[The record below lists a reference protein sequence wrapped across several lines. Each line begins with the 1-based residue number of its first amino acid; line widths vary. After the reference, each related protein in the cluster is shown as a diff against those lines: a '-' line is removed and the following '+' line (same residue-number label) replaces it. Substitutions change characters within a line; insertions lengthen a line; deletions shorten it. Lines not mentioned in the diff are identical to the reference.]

1 MEKTGHAVLL
11 LVEAGFN
18 EIETMYAKYRLEEA
32 GFRVFLTAPKSGE
45 KYCGRYGYPCTA
57 EMSVYDVHERH
68 YAGVIIAGGHAPARL
83 RTEGTVKSLV
93 AEMFRARKL
102 VGAICNGGS
111 VLISAGICKGLRMA
125 GSASIVD
132 DLKNAGATI
141 DQGAAVIDHG
151 VVTSGSTKDLPSF
164 MRAALEVLGAGF
176 PDEREPVITRV

>member
-1 MEKTGHAVLL
+1 MEKTGHAVLV

-45 KYCGRYGYPCTA
+45 RYCGRYGYPCTS

-68 YAGVIIAGGHAPARL
+68 YAGVIIAGAQAPAKL

-93 AEMFRARKL
+93 AEMFRAGKP
-102 VGAICNGGS
+102 VGAICTGGS
-111 VLISAGICKGLRMA
+111 VLISAGICNGLRMT
-125 GSASIVD
+125 GSPSIVD

-141 DQGAAVIDHG
+141 EQGAVVIDRG

-164 MRAALEVLGAGF
+164 MQGVLDVLGVSVRHEQRMVASG
-176 PDEREPVITRV
+176 V